1 MAGQIGLGVAARYA
15 MRVSI
20 DAAIEARVK
29 ALARPAAR
37 DEQQKTLSV
46 LPKARVPRRPVGQ
59 PA

>member
-1 MAGQIGLGVAARYA
+1 VAGQIGLGVAARYA

-20 DAAIEARVK
+20 DAIEARVK

-37 DEQQKTLSV
+37 DEQQKTLIA